1 MDSDMTQRNNESPH
15 LAQATTVPARAQA
28 EGEVAAIPAVPA
40 IPPIP
45 AIPVP
50 IPRGGGRWII
60 EKDGN
65 RTTITSTALPPQFI
79 RVAERAQETA
89 FGLIGILAAIVFLG
103 PFARMWARRLEKR
116 SELDVAGVNAQL
128 LQKQLVE
135 LQQSMD
141 AMSVEVERISES
153 QRFQSKLLYEKAERA
168 TSQR

>member
-1 MDSDMTQRNNESPH
+1 MDSEMTESPH
-15 LAQATTVPARAQA
+15 AFQATTAPARAQA
-28 EGEVAAIPAVPA
+28 GGVGEGGAVAAIPA
-40 IPPIP
+40 IP
-45 AIPVP
+45 AVPPLPAAPVP

-79 RVAERAQETA
+79 TAAERAQETA
-89 FGLIGILAAIVFLG
+89 FGLMGMLVAIVFLG

-116 SELDVAGVNAQL
+116 PEVGAAGMSAQL
-128 LQKQLVE
+128 QQQLQE